1 MSENHEEYVEFSLPN
16 DEEPRATRR
25 LRFPVS
31 MSPAEK
37 AKKFG
42 KSSDEIESM
51 TEEEVDVFNKE
62 KSAERIKELAV
73 KHALAF
79 LEEAIGEGLIDDG
92 EDLRNAV
99 TLVMANLAETLY
111 KQEGN
116 VSNLETY
123 AYTIHPFLK
132 EHIEQVIYLATHD
145 MLTEALNKFGLEW
158 YISEELDNIE
168 AGLGIDLTNF
178 KAVNDN
184 FGHQRGDQVLKEV
197 TELLELALRDHDKV
211 ARIGGDEFFAVL
223 SDKTKD
229 AEDDTQNMR
238 HLGEKLSSAEIGNI
252 AKERIA
258 NELQKYLNKN
268 PELVDIGFDIAVG
281 AVVWRKGVSTETLM
295 AEADD
300 DMWEHKK
307 EQHETLGSHR

>member
-1 MSENHEEYVEFSLPN
+1 MSENKEEYVEFSLPN

-31 MSPAEK
+31 MSAAEK
-37 AKKFG
+37 AKNFG
-42 KSSDEIESM
+42 KSPDELDSM
-51 TEEEVDVFNKE
+51 TEEEVDAFNKE
-62 KSAERIKELAV
+62 KSAERMKELAV

-116 VSNLETY
+116 VSDLETY
-123 AYTIHPFLK
+123 AYTIHPSLK
-132 EHIEQVIYLATHD
+132 EHIEKVIYLATHD

-184 FGHQRGDQVLKEV
+184 FGHQRGDKVLKDV
-197 TELLELALRDHDKV
+197 TELLERALRDHDKV

-223 SDKTKD
+223 SDKTND
-229 AEDDTQNMR
+229 TEDDSQNKR
-238 HLGEKLSSAEIGNI
+238 HLGVKLSPAEIGNI

-258 NELQKYLNKN
+258 NELQKYLNDN
-268 PELVDIGFDIAVG
+268 PDLVDIGFDIAVG
-281 AVVWRKGVSTETLM
+281 AVVWRKSVSTETLM

-300 DMWEHKK
+300 DMWKHKK